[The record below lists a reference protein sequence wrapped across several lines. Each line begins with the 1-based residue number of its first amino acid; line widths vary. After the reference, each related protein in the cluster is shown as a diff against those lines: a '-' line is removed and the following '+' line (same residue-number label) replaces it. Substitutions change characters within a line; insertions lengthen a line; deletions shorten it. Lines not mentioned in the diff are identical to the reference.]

1 MTGGWLTKLDPPPD
15 VFAVVMATGIVSV
28 AAYDHHYWRL
38 GIALGI
44 LAVVAFVVLVLSVLV
59 WVSTRFRRVKALIR
73 DPDVALRMFTFVAA
87 CAVLGVRWNG
97 HPVAAWLLGGLA
109 LAAWLG
115 LAPLAL
121 VDVGSRPV
129 VNLREQAHGAWLL
142 PSVATAGLAT
152 TAANLAVDVQA
163 RSLVITA
170 TVAWLLGM
178 VLYLAVTWLIAWRA
192 LAAPF
197 VPEEVTPDSWILMGA
212 LAITALAGDR
222 ILAAARTLNAPAGLV
237 DWPRPVTL
245 GAWVLASLWIPV
257 LLYAEVWRADQAAG
271 SLHYQGVWWAAVFPL
286 GMYSTAT
293 AATGTELR
301 MGSLQTISLVFF
313 WIAFTVWTLV
323 ASGLLHSALAHR
335 AAAQERSPEE

>member
-1 MTGGWLTKLDPPPD
+1 LDPPPD

-38 GIALGI
+38 GIALSI
-44 LAVVAFVVLVLSVLV
+44 LAVVAFVVLVLSVLG
-59 WVSTRFRRVKALIR
+59 WVSTHFSRVRALMR

-97 HPVAAWLLGGLA
+97 HLLAAWLLGGLG

-142 PSVATAGLAT
+142 PSVATAGLAS
-152 TAANLAVDVQA
+152 TAANLAVHVHA

-212 LAITALAGDR
+212 LAITALAGDH
-222 ILAAARTLNAPAGLV
+222 ILAAARTLNAPAALV
-237 DWPRPVTL
+237 DWARPVTL
-245 GAWVLASLWIPV
+245 GAWVLASLWIPA
-257 LLYAEVWRADQAAG
+257 LLYAEVWRADQTTG

-301 MGSLQTISLVFF
+301 MSSLQTISLVFF

-323 ASGLLHSALAHR
+323 ASGMLHSALAHHVP
-335 AAAQERSPEE
+335 AQRRSPRK